1 MSSLPQDY
9 VEEIQDMIDDAMDRH
24 VKTST
29 VISATLGF
37 TMLGLYTEGL
47 LRLVGIINP
56 FMGIDINLM
65 H

>member
-1 MSSLPQDY
+1 MRLPPDY
-9 VEEIQDMIDDAMDRH
+9 VDQVQYMIDTAMDRH